1 MHCILLLHFQIKL
14 AKVQS
19 TGLKLRAVMRSP
31 VRNNYCMF
39 DFLLM
44 ILLKLP
50 FVDRIQTQSNKFT
63 TGVEKKAAGDSKRYD
78 SSSLYATVTV
88 IS

>member
-1 MHCILLLHFQIKL
+1 
-14 AKVQS
+14 
-19 TGLKLRAVMRSP
+19 
-31 VRNNYCMF
+31 MF

-63 TGVEKKAAGDSKRYD
+63 TGVENKV
-78 SSSLYATVTV
+78 TVTQTLMITLMTTYSLNLV
-88 IS
+88 MDGVATSLPVA

>member
-1 MHCILLLHFQIKL
+1 MYCILLLRFQKEL

-19 TGLKLRAVMRSP
+19 AGLKLRAVMCSP

-50 FVDRIQTQSNKFT
+50 FVDRIQTQSYKFT
-63 TGVEKKAAGDSKRYD
+63 TGVEKKAADDSKLDD
-78 SSSLYATVTV
+78 SSY
-88 IS
+88 

>member
-1 MHCILLLHFQIKL
+1 MYCILLKKKKKKL

-19 TGLKLRAVMRSP
+19 AGLKLRAVMRSS

-50 FVDRIQTQSNKFT
+50 VVDRIQTQSNKFT
-63 TGVEKKAAGDSKRYD
+63 TGVEKKAADDSKLDD
-78 SSSLYATVTV
+78 SSY
-88 IS
+88 